1 MVCFICRNQRY
12 FKKKEYMK
20 KILLICIIF
29 LNNNILKSE
38 EMRAYDLFK
47 GCQNYY
53 HWVENN
59 YKGQIDEKM
68 LFDMGKCQGVVET
81 MGKTMLTLCY
91 ENKRNMNVNKKM
103 TANLK
108 GVKTIEIVKRFVKT
122 ASLDGNIRNFSAQI
136 YLINFINKN
145 WPCD

>member
-1 MVCFICRNQRY
+1 LVCFICSNQRY

>member
-53 HWVENN
+53 LWVENN
-59 YKGQIDEKM
+59 YKGQVDEKM
-68 LFDMGKCQGVVET
+68 LFAMGKCQGVVET

-108 GVKTIEIVKRFVKT
+108 GVKTIEIVKRFVET

-145 WPCD
+145 WPCN

>member
-29 LNNNILKSE
+29 LNNNITKSE

-53 HWVENN
+53 HWVENS
-59 YKGQIDEKM
+59 YKDQVDEKM

-122 ASLDGNIRNFSAQI
+122 ASIDGNIRNFSAQI

>member
-1 MVCFICRNQRY
+1 
-12 FKKKEYMK
+12 MK
-20 KILLICIIF
+20 KLLLVCIVF

-81 MGKTMLTLCY
+81 MGKAMLTLCY

-108 GVKTIEIVKRFVKT
+108 GVKTIEIVKRFVET

-145 WPCD
+145 WPCN

>member
-1 MVCFICRNQRY
+1 
-12 FKKKEYMK
+12 MK
-20 KILLICIIF
+20 KLLLICIIF
-29 LNNNILKSE
+29 LNNNILKSQ
-38 EMRAYDLFK
+38 EMRADDLLK

-108 GVKTIEIVKRFVKT
+108 GVKTIEIVKRFVET

-145 WPCD
+145 WPCN

>member
-1 MVCFICRNQRY
+1 MVCFICSNQRY

-53 HWVENN
+53 HWVGNN

>member
-59 YKGQIDEKM
+59 YKVQVDEKM

-108 GVKTIEIVKRFVKT
+108 GVKTIEIVKRFVET

-145 WPCD
+145 WPCN

>member
-1 MVCFICRNQRY
+1 
-12 FKKKEYMK
+12 MK
-20 KILLICIIF
+20 QLFLIAIIF
-29 LNNNILKSE
+29 LNCNILKSDQ
-38 EMRAYDLFK
+38 MTAYELLK
-47 GCQNYY
+47 SCQNYY
-53 HWVENN
+53 NWVEKN
-59 YKGQIDEKM
+59 YKDQVDEKM
-68 LFDMGKCQGVVET
+68 LFNMGKCQGVVET

-91 ENKRNMNVNKKM
+91 ENKRNMNVNKRM

-145 WPCD
+145 WPCN

>member
-29 LNNNILKSE
+29 LNNNILKSQ

-59 YKGQIDEKM
+59 YKGQVDEKM

-108 GVKTIEIVKRFVKT
+108 GVKTIEIVKRFVET

>member
-53 HWVENN
+53 LWVENN
-59 YKGQIDEKM
+59 YKGQVDEKM
-68 LFDMGKCQGVVET
+68 LFAMGKCQGVVET

-108 GVKTIEIVKRFVKT
+108 GVKTIEIVKRFVET
-122 ASLDGNIRNFSAQI
+122 ASIDGNIRNFSAQI

-145 WPCD
+145 WPCN

>member
-29 LNNNILKSE
+29 LNNNILKSQ

-59 YKGQIDEKM
+59 YKGQVDEKM

-108 GVKTIEIVKRFVKT
+108 GVKTIEIVKRFVRI

-145 WPCD
+145 WPCN

>member
-47 GCQNYY
+47 GCQNYH

-59 YKGQIDEKM
+59 YKDQVDAKM
-68 LFDMGKCQGVVET
+68 LFAMGKCQGVVET
-81 MGKTMLTLCY
+81 MGKAMLTLCY

-108 GVKTIEIVKRFVKT
+108 GVKTIEIVKRFVET

-145 WPCD
+145 WPCN

>member
-53 HWVENN
+53 LWVENN
-59 YKGQIDEKM
+59 YKGQVDEKM
-68 LFDMGKCQGVVET
+68 LFAMGKCQGVVET

-145 WPCD
+145 WPCN

>member
-1 MVCFICRNQRY
+1 
-12 FKKKEYMK
+12 
-20 KILLICIIF
+20 
-29 LNNNILKSE
+29 
-38 EMRAYDLFK
+38 MRADDLLK

-59 YKGQIDEKM
+59 YKDQVDEKM

-81 MGKTMLTLCY
+81 MGKAMLTLCY

-108 GVKTIEIVKRFVKT
+108 GVKTIEIVKRFVET

-145 WPCD
+145 WPCN

>member
-1 MVCFICRNQRY
+1 MVCFICSNQRY